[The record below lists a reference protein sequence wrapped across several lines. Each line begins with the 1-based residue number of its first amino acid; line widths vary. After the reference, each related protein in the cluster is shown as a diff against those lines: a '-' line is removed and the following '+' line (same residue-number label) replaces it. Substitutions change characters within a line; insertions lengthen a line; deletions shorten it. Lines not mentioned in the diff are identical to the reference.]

1 MIEINIPKLGL
12 TMESATIAR
21 WAFSSGDEVRKDDVI
36 LVIETDKVTYEV
48 TAPEDGIIHPMAE
61 EGSVCPVEQVVG
73 YIAADRSE
81 YERLLKEGQ
90 PGASSAKKIE
100 DTSLKERPE
109 EKKPEPA
116 GPGSARIRVSPLAR
130 VMAREHGLDLS
141 RIKGTG
147 PGGRIVR
154 ADILAAM
161 EKGPEAVSPVPAQG
175 GAEPLAP
182 SAGKTPLQRVPIKGA
197 RKVIFDNMFMSISS
211 SAQITLHT
219 EASAEALISLR
230 KRLDRDGE
238 KPSYNAILV
247 KMAASVLRR
256 HPRLNATVSGSDIIL
271 WKELHIG
278 LAMESGDFL
287 VVPVVR
293 NPDTKAIREIDSEI
307 KALTEKARK
316 GGLTPDD
323 MANGT
328 FTITNLGFAD
338 IDLFTPII
346 RPPESA
352 ILGVGRI
359 VKKAWV
365 REEKIVVESRL
376 GLSLTFDHRILDGAP
391 ASRFL
396 KDLKDAVEEPLLLL
410 G

>member
-1 MIEINIPKLGL
+1 MIEIKIPKLGL

-21 WAFSSGDEVRKDDVI
+21 WAVSSGDEVRKDDVI

-48 TAPEDGIIHPMAE
+48 TAPEDGIIHPAAE
-61 EGSVCPVEQVVG
+61 EGAVCPVEQVVG

-81 YERLLKEGQ
+81 YEGLLKKMKA
-90 PGASSAKKIE
+90 GAPSAEKTKGE
-100 DTSLKERPE
+100 PPE
-109 EKKPEPA
+109 EMPKEKKPEQA

-130 VMAREHGLDLS
+130 VMAREQGLDLS

-154 ADILAAM
+154 ADILAAI

-175 GAEPLAP
+175 GVQPLAP
-182 SAGKTPLQRVPIKGA
+182 SAGKTPLQRIPIKGA
-197 RKVIFDNMFMSISS
+197 RKVIFDNMFASISA
-211 SAQITLHT
+211 SAQLTIHT
-219 EASAEALISLR
+219 EASAEGLISLR
-230 KRLDRDGE
+230 NKLGKDGE

-247 KMAASVLRR
+247 KMAAAALRR

-293 NPDTKAIREIDSEI
+293 NPDTKGIREIDAEI
-307 KALTEKARK
+307 RALTEKARK

-359 VKKAWV
+359 VKKPWV
-365 REEKIVVESRL
+365 RHDALVAESRL

-396 KDLKDAVEEPLLLL
+396 KDLKDVVEEPLLLL